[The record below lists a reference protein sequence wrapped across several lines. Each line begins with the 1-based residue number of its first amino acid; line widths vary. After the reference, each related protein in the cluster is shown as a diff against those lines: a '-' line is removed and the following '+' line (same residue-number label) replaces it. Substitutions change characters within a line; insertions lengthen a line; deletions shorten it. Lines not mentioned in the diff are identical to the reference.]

1 MNPIHKQLRI
11 EHREQRLFRKL
22 ETLKEQR
29 DRYLATHGPVDIVD
43 LAIAEQRLR
52 IENHLS
58 ALRR

>member
-22 ETLKEQR
+22 DELSKQR
-29 DRYLATHGPVDIVD
+29 ERYLLSHGPVDIVD
-43 LAIAEQRLR
+43 LAIADQKLR
-52 IENHLS
+52 IENHLR